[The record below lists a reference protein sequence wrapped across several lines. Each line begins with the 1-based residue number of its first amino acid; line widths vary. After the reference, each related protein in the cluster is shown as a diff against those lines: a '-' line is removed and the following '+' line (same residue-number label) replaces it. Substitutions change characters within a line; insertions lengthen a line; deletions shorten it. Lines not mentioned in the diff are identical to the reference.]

1 MSTQGSQPLVLKK
14 PSPTPPDWGNNR
26 DSRLWKLDSKVE
38 RLALERDTEVT
49 TGPKVNRESRCE
61 CMCVSG
67 VGGQSTWSKSQNR
80 AQGEI
85 LDTLALY
92 RLPFETFCF
101 RFLFSSEPSRESHHL
116 DSPSL
121 VSGPCPSWPRPS
133 ETLPPSSTLHPVFV
147 PQLPSQ
153 TPIPHRLS
161 QSHRLGKASR
171 GKLNLKKVRTS

>member
-14 PSPTPPDWGNNR
+14 PSPTLPDWGSNR

-67 VGGQSTWSKSQNR
+67 VGGQSIWSKSQNR

-116 DSPSL
+116 QTPHPWSQ
-121 VSGPCPSWPRPS
+121 GPVHPGPGPQRPCLPLPLCTLYLCPSCPPRY
-133 ETLPPSSTLHPVFV
+133 
-147 PQLPSQ
+147 PSQ
-153 TPIPHRLS
+153 TGCHNHTGLGRLAE
-161 QSHRLGKASR
+161 G
-171 GKLNLKKVRTS
+171 N